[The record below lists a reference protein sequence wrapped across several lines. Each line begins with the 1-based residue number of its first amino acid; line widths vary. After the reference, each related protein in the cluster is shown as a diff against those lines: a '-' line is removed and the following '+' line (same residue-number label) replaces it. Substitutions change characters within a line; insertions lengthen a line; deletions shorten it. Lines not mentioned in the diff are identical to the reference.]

1 MEIQLKPSTHFR
13 VRILKIRDFYLYR
26 VIVTFSGATADL
38 SEDFMLAHVLKN
50 SESHAE
56 TYLRTSYYLEVL
68 DKFKGFPN
76 EQVELAQAALD
87 QADPADD
94 RVSMLWT
101 KVT

>member
-1 MEIQLKPSTHFR
+1 MEIQLKPSIHFR
-13 VRILKIRDFYLYR
+13 VRFQSYIHFR
-26 VIVTFSGATADL
+26 VLINISGATADL

-56 TYLRTSYYLEVL
+56 NYLRTSYYLEVL

-101 KVT
+101 KVCWN

>member
-1 MEIQLKPSTHFR
+1 
-13 VRILKIRDFYLYR
+13 
-26 VIVTFSGATADL
+26 
-38 SEDFMLAHVLKN
+38 MLAHVLKN

-101 KVT
+101 KVCYWCQASVYISFRFSN

>member
-1 MEIQLKPSTHFR
+1 MN
-13 VRILKIRDFYLYR
+13 R

-101 KVT
+101 KVSL